1 MPYAKVNGANLH
13 YLDRGAPA
21 PRADGKPRP
30 AVVFSH
36 GLFWSGA
43 MFEPQLEA
51 LSKTHR
57 CIAFDHRAQG
67 QSEMGT
73 RPVEME
79 ALYEDAAALIEQLG
93 VGPCHFAG
101 LSMGGFLGMRLA
113 ARKPHLIRSLS
124 LLNTAGD
131 AEPRENVSRYRLLGT
146 LARFMGIRPFG
157 SIAMSKMFGATFLR
171 APSRAGER
179 TALRE
184 RLVSNEKARA
194 VASLFAVVNRKPVED
209 ELAKIAAPTL
219 VIAGEEDISVTP
231 ARAQRTAAAI
241 PHARF
246 QLIPRAGHT
255 STLEEP
261 AAVTAALQAFLEE
274 VEAQG

>member
-1 MPYAKVNGANLH
+1 MPEALVNGARIH
-13 YLDRGAPA
+13 YLERGTPA

-30 AVVFSH
+30 AIVFSH

-43 MFEPQLEA
+43 MFEPQMSA
-51 LSKTHR
+51 LGATHR
-57 CIAFDHRAQG
+57 CLAFDHRAQG
-67 QSEMGT
+67 QSERGA

-93 VGPCHFAG
+93 LGPCHFVG

-113 ARKPHLIRSLS
+113 ARRPQLIRSLS

-131 AEPRENVSRYRLLGT
+131 AEPRENVSRYRLLGV
-146 LARFMGIRPFG
+146 LARVLGIGPFG
-157 SIAMSKMFGATFLR
+157 GIAMSKMFGKSFLADPAR
-171 APSRAGER
+171 AEER
-179 TALRE
+179 SALRQ
-184 RLVSNEKARA
+184 RLVSNEKSRA
-194 VASLFAVVNRKPVED
+194 VASLFAVVNREPVEA
-209 ELAKIAAPTL
+209 ELARIAAPTL
-219 VIAGEEDISVTP
+219 VIAGEEDISVAP

-241 PHARF
+241 PGARF

-261 AAVTAALQAFLEE
+261 QAVTAALRGFFEQ
-274 VEAQG
+274 VEAA